1 MAERDLSRINE
12 KYQGMLTT
20 MFQNNT
26 VTGTHSPTEAEIK
39 EMDLAE
45 QWALRKTEQD
55 YLSGGNQGDWDP
67 SWHQD
72 SPAELERQGQS

>member
-26 VTGTHSPTEAEIK
+26 ATGTKSPTEAEIK

-55 YLSGGNQGDWDP
+55 YRSGGNQGDWDP